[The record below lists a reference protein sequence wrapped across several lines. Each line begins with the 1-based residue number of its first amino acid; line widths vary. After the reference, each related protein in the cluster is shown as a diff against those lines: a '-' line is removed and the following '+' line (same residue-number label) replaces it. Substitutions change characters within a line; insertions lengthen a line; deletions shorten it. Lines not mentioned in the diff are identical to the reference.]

1 MGPGSGVLGCDRRDE
16 ADAGAALGLGLLRLA
31 DLLHLEHPLHDEL
44 VLALLVGVALRLTF
58 PGKVVLGDAALV
70 ERDEEV
76 RALVA
81 VRQRHTRLRH
91 LCLRRDLRLRGAQ
104 LHAGRRR
111 RCLHASLV
119 PLSRRLGRRLSGGWC
134 GFGAPCGRAGGGLG
148 LGSGPPWLILS
159 EASGGVTVSVTLYRA
174 SSN

>member
-1 MGPGSGVLGCDRRDE
+1 MGAGSGELGCGRRDE
-16 ADAGAALGLGLLRLA
+16 ADADAALGLGLLRLA

-44 VLALLVGVALRLTF
+44 VLALLVGVALRLAL
-58 PGKVVLGDAALV
+58 PGEVVLGDAALV

-81 VRQRHTRLRH
+81 VRQRHARLRH
-91 LCLRRDLRLRGAQ
+91 ICLRRDLRLRGAQ

-119 PLSRRLGRRLSGGWC
+119 PLSRRRGRRLSDGWC
-134 GFGAPCGRAGGGLG
+134 GFRAPCGRTGGEIGRFGFGGLG

-159 EASGGVTVSVTLYRA
+159 EASEV
-174 SSN
+174 